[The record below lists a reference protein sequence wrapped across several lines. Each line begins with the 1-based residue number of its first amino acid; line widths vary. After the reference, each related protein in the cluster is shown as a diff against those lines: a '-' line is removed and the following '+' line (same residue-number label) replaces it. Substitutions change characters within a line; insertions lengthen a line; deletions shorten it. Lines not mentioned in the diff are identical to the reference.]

1 MLLQILG
8 CDLVDLVMD
17 SKLLR
22 ILDEEDESA
31 VEEDEEE
38 DAMPDENAPAE
49 EKASDAPEN
58 A

>member
-38 DAMPDENAPAE
+38 EVLPDENAPTEAE
-49 EKASDAPEN
+49 AADTSESA
-58 A
+58 